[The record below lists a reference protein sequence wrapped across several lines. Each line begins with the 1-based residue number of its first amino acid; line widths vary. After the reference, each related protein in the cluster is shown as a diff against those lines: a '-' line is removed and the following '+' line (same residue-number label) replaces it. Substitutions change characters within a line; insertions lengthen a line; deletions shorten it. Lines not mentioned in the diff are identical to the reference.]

1 MFYLF
6 TTQYINVV
14 PKSENAAIL
23 KNPKVP
29 NFASS
34 RLPLIRREARLITR
48 WRIPKMK
55 LYFSTKRDCRHYFKW
70 PFLVC
75 KVAPPIYNST
85 QVKLSI
91 DQRTYSYLSSKTLV
105 IVKYVVCNLI

>member
-55 LYFSTKRDCRHYFKW
+55 LNF
-70 PFLVC
+70 
-75 KVAPPIYNST
+75 
-85 QVKLSI
+85 
-91 DQRTYSYLSSKTLV
+91 
-105 IVKYVVCNLI
+105 